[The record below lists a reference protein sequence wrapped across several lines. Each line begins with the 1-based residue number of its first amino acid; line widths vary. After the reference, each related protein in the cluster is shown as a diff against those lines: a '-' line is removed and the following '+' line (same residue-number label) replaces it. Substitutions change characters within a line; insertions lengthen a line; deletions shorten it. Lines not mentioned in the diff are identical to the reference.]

1 MKLFFGPHLSLSLG
15 KGLLLRHLLLQ
26 HSGERGQV
34 EAEERVEGV
43 LLLRLRHRHE
53 HLPGELLHV
62 VAEREV
68 GLVEGQLLLPGQP
81 LPRVGVGPGV
91 EAELSVPDNDNDNE
105 KNNDM
110 TEETKP
116 SSLYLSSSSRAALCL
131 TDNSSNLADSR
142 SRRRRSAW
150 RSEPGILLIPAACS
164 FFSFGTG
171 VAGMLVVSRGLWV
184 VNVCG
189 TKVVAATV
197 VVWAASVAA

>member
-1 MKLFFGPHLSLSLG
+1 MKFFFAPYLSLSLG
-15 KGLLLRHLLLQ
+15 NGLLLCHLLLQ

-91 EAELSVPDNDNDNE
+91 EAELSVPDNDND
-105 KNNDM
+105 KNNDN
-110 TEETKP
+110 
-116 SSLYLSSSSRAALCL
+116 
-131 TDNSSNLADSR
+131 DNDNDKNNDNDNDNDNDKNNA
-142 SRRRRSAW
+142 
-150 RSEPGILLIPAACS
+150 
-164 FFSFGTG
+164 
-171 VAGMLVVSRGLWV
+171 
-184 VNVCG
+184 
-189 TKVVAATV
+189 
-197 VVWAASVAA
+197 

>member
-91 EAELSVPDNDNDNE
+91 EAELSVPDNDNDN
-105 KNNDM
+105 DM
-110 TEETKP
+110 TGDEAN
-116 SSLYLSSSSRAALCL
+116 SLYLSSSSRAALCL

-150 RSEPGILLIPAACS
+150 RSEPGILVIPAACS
-164 FFSFGTG
+164 SFSCGAA
-171 VAGMLVVSRGLWV
+171 VAGMLVVSRGLGV

>member
-1 MKLFFGPHLSLSLG
+1 MKFFLAPHPSLSLG

-34 EAEERVEGV
+34 ETEERVEGV

-91 EAELSVPDNDNDNE
+91 EAELSIPPLLV
-105 KNNDM
+105 K
-110 TEETKP
+110 
-116 SSLYLSSSSRAALCL
+116 SSPLL
-131 TDNSSNLADSR
+131 DGQSSNLTDSR

-150 RSEPGILLIPAACS
+150 RSEPRIS
-164 FFSFGTG
+164 
-171 VAGMLVVSRGLWV
+171 
-184 VNVCG
+184 
-189 TKVVAATV
+189 
-197 VVWAASVAA
+197 